1 MIYPKAPFCPMND
14 ETNNGKNSESTA
26 PDRRTVND
34 DTPQKTPQQSRNN
47 TGNNTIWPDDMQP
60 DSGSSKNMTEPELMR
75 LINELSFAVTDL
87 NLFLDTHP
95 NDEEALKTF
104 TMLAAALKS
113 YAHDYAHKF
122 GTLYATDATD
132 ETPFEW
138 VAADN
143 KWPWQL

>member
-14 ETNNGKNSESTA
+14 ETNSGKNSESTT

-47 TGNNTIWPDDMQP
+47 TGNNTIWPTICSP
-60 DSGSSKNMTEPELMR
+60 AASSKNMTEPELMR
-75 LINELSFAVTDL
+75 LINELSFAITDL

>member
-14 ETNNGKNSESTA
+14 ETQNGTNPSA
-26 PDRRTVND
+26 PGGRHSDNAANP
-34 DTPQKTPQQSRNN
+34 TPERNN
-47 TGNNTIWPDDMQP
+47 TGNNTIWPSDMQP
-60 DSGSSKNMTEPELMR
+60 GSGNGENMSEDNLMK
-75 LINELSFAVTDL
+75 LINELRFAVTDL

-113 YAHDYAHKF
+113 YSHDYASRF
-122 GTLYATDATD
+122 GTLYATDSGD

-138 VAADN
+138 VSDGN